1 MDALST
7 RERNNALNEV
17 RILASIDHSNIV
29 QYKEA
34 FTDNDKYL
42 CVVMEFADDG
52 DLYQKI
58 TEFRKGKLRFEEKQV
73 WRILISIV
81 KGLYQLHCMHILHR
95 DLKSANVFL
104 YSEE

>member
-1 MDALST
+1 MDSLSN

-17 RILASIDHSNIV
+17 RILASIDHANIV

-34 FTDNDKYL
+34 FTDQQKYL

-58 TEFRKGKLRFEEKQV
+58 TEHRKKKMRFEERQV
-73 WRILISIV
+73 WRILIAIV
-81 KGLYQLHCMHILHR
+81 KGLY
-95 DLKSANVFL
+95 
-104 YSEE
+104 

>member
-1 MDALST
+1 MSLGDFTFLDKLGEGSYSQVYKVQRNADNQMYALKKVSMDALST

-17 RILASIDHSNIV
+17 RILASIDHANIV

-34 FTDNDKYL
+34 FTDNEKYL

-58 TEFRKGKLRFEEKQV
+58 TDYRK
-73 WRILISIV
+73 
-81 KGLYQLHCMHILHR
+81 
-95 DLKSANVFL
+95 
-104 YSEE
+104 